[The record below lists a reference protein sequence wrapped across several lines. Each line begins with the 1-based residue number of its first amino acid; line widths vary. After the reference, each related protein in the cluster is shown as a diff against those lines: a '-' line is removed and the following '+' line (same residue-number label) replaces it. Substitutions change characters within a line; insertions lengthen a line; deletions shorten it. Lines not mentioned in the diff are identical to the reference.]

1 MPRLSQSTY
10 TVVFA
15 AVVCVICAVLVAGAA
30 VSLRERQAANEELDR
45 QKNVLLAAGE
55 MRADEALTPEQ
66 VTERFSAFQPVAVDL
81 RTGDE
86 DAAFAVVGYDQQG
99 ALSNQQTSY
108 AAPRNLAQVARLP
121 NRAIVYRRLDAAG
134 ALDMLVLPIEGK
146 GLWSTMYGFLALDKD
161 LNTVRGLTFYQHGE
175 TPGLGGEIDNPRW
188 KGVWPGREVFDE
200 RGVPVIRVIR
210 GRAGPVET
218 DPHRIDGI
226 SGATIT
232 GRGVEYTVNFWLGD
246 HGFGPYLK
254 GLKGGAS
261 GTEGS

>member
-1 MPRLSQSTY
+1 VPRLSQSTY

-15 AVVCVICAVLVAGAA
+15 AAICVVCAVLVAGAA
-30 VSLRERQAANEELDR
+30 VALRDRQAANEEVDR
-45 QKNVLLAAGE
+45 QRNVLLAAGE
-55 MRADEALTPEQ
+55 ARADEALTPAQ
-66 VTERFSAFQPVAVDL
+66 VTERFSAFQALAVDL
-81 RTGDE
+81 RSGEE
-86 DAAFAVVGYDQQG
+86 DPDFPVAGYDQQR
-99 ALSNQQTSY
+99 ALSDPQASY
-108 AAPRNLAQVARLP
+108 AAPPNSAQVTRLP
-121 NRAIVYRRLDAAG
+121 NRVVVYKRVDDTG

-188 KGVWPGREVFDE
+188 KAVWPGRSIYDD
-200 RGVPVIRVIR
+200 GGAPAIRVIR
-210 GRAGPVET
+210 GRAGPASE

-232 GRGVEYTVNFWLGD
+232 GRGVEHTVNFWLGD
-246 HGFGPYLK
+246 NGFGPYLK
-254 GLKGGAS
+254 RLKGEAS